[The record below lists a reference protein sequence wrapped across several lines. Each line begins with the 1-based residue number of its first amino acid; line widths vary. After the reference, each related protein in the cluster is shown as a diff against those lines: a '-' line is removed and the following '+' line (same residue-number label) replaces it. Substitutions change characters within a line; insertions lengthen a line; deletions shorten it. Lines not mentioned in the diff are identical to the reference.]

1 MRVMQADELPPRLE
15 RIAQHDHQPDDDDGY
30 PAGARQ
36 RRDGDPRHHDQRAKY
51 DQAKTHD
58 PTREIAGGGVGGAA
72 AAHARH
78 GEGQL
83 VSYLDR
89 ARARHWGRTSGRDST
104 ADMRTYQA
112 IVKAEL
118 GLNFVP
124 ARLFG
129 R

>member
-1 MRVMQADELPPRLE
+1 MQADELPPSLE
-15 RIAQHDHQPDDDDGY
+15 RIAQHDHQPDDDDRY
-30 PAGARQ
+30 PARSRQ
-36 RRDGDPRHHDQRAKY
+36 GRDGDPRHHDQRAKHH
-51 DQAKTHD
+51 QAKTHD
-58 PTREIAGGGVGGAA
+58 SPREIAGDGVRGAA

-112 IVKAEL
+112 IVKADL
-118 GLNFVP
+118 GLNFVQT
-124 ARLFG
+124 RLFS

>member
-1 MRVMQADELPPRLE
+1 MQADELPPRLE
-15 RIAQHDHQPDDDDGY
+15 RITQHDHQPDDDHRY
-30 PAGARQ
+30 PARSRQ
-36 RRDGDPRHHDQRAKY
+36 GCDGDPRHNDQRAKH

-58 PTREIAGGGVGGAA
+58 STRKIAGGGVRGAA

-78 GEGQL
+78 SEGQL

-112 IVKAEL
+112 IVKADL
-118 GLNFVP
+118 RLNFVQ
-124 ARLFG
+124 ARLFS